1 MNSGKNI
8 LFRMFNLTT
17 MSLAKYF
24 RLISIFFDIGSLK
37 LAADCPR
44 KCEQSRGSI
53 SKTGIKNRAM
63 QGHSFKNYTLS
74 KPYNCHVNASMQMP
88 GVPNETKSMR
98 VAGCWQ
104 NFNPW
109 RLSGGKVVYVLW
121 YEQRIHQPPG
131 KETILSNC
139 PRLC

>member
-74 KPYNCHVNASMQMP
+74 KPYDCHVKCFDANARR
-88 GVPNETKSMR
+88 TKWDKIDAS
-98 VAGCWQ
+98 CWMLTEFQ
-104 NFNPW
+104 PLKTFW
-109 RLSGGKVVYVLW
+109 RKRSIRTMIW
-121 YEQRIHQPPG
+121 TENTSTTR
-131 KETILSNC
+131 
-139 PRLC
+139 